1 MTRIAFPQKPQLR
14 QVFRIDTLLLDT
26 SGKVSSFLVTIL
38 FSHSFSDCATLN
50 VINTFRFGQ

>member
-1 MTRIAFPQKPQLR
+1 MTRIAFPQTPQLR
-14 QVFRIDTLLLDT
+14 QVFRIDTLLVDT

-38 FSHSFSDCATLN
+38 FSKSFSDCVTLN